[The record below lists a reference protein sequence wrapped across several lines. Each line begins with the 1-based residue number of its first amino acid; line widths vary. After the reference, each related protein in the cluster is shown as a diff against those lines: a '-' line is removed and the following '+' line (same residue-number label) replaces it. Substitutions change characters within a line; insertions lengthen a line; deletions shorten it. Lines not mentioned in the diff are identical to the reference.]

1 MSGRLLQLTTI
12 RQPSLLLQA
21 PTGRALSFRDRVSLT
36 WKHCHHYE
44 GEYMDFDE
52 RLSALATKV
61 RNQREAI
68 ETEEATKNAFIMPF
82 ISTILGYDIFNP
94 LEVIPEFTADV
105 GVKRGEK
112 VDYAIM
118 RDGEVQLLIE
128 CKPSTGPLRIEHA
141 SQLFRYFAVTN
152 ARIAVLTN
160 GEVYNFYT
168 DLDAPNKMDDR
179 PFLVLDLA
187 DIDETILPELRK
199 LTKEAFDLDSI
210 YSAAEEL
217 KYVGAIKREI
227 AAMFREPDE
236 SFVRLFTSRVYD
248 GRFTQ
253 DTRQQFTALVE
264 KASKQF
270 LNEQVNDRLKAAL
283 GASYSGTSQTNDADT
298 AAAAISSEAA
308 VEEDLNRDTEIET
321 TLEEIEG
328 YQIVKAIACSE
339 VKPERVAQRDAKS
352 YFAVLLDD
360 NNRKPIARLHFNGKS
375 KKYIGLFDENKHET
389 RFELDGLES
398 IYTHAESIRDTVRRY
413 AD

>member
-1 MSGRLLQLTTI
+1 ME
-12 RQPSLLLQA
+12 
-21 PTGRALSFRDRVSLT
+21 F
-36 WKHCHHYE
+36 E
-44 GEYMDFDE
+44 E
-52 RLSALATKV
+52 RLAALATKV
-61 RNQREAI
+61 RNQRDAI
-68 ETEEATKNAFIMPF
+68 ETEEATKNAFVMPF

-94 LEVIPEFTADV
+94 LEVVPEFTADV

-128 CKPSTGPLRIEHA
+128 CKSSTGPLRIEHA
-141 SQLFRYFAVTN
+141 SQLFRYFSVTN

-160 GEVYNFYT
+160 GEIYNFYT

-179 PFLVLDLA
+179 PFLVLDLS

-227 AAMFREPDE
+227 TAMFREPDE
-236 SFVRLFTSRVYD
+236 AFVRLFTSRVYD

-253 DTRQQFTALVE
+253 DARQQFTTLVA

-270 LNEQVNDRLKAAL
+270 LNEQVNDRLKTAL
-283 GASYSGTSQTNDADT
+283 GASYSPATELDDPAE
-298 AAAAISSEAA
+298 AVSSEAVA
-308 VEEDLNRDTEIET
+308 GDDLDRDTEIET
-321 TLEEIEG
+321 TLEELEG

-352 YFAVLLDD
+352 YFAILLDD
-360 NNRKPIARLHFNGKS
+360 NNRKPIARLRFNSKS
-375 KKYIGLFDENKHET
+375 KKYIGLFDKDKNEVRHEIS
-389 RFELDGLES
+389 GLET
-398 IYTHAESIRDTVRRY
+398 IYEHADAIRETVSGY
-413 AD
+413 ND